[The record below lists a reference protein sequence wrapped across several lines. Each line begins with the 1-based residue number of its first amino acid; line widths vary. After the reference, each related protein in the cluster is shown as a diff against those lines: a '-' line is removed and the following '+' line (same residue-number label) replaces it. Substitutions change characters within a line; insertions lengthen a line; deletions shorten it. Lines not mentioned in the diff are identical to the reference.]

1 MQSPSEFSKNCKK
14 ARVTEVWRMKGREM
28 SVVKLEMIM
37 QSLII
42 QLYLRDSEID
52 ATEMGNI

>member
-28 SVVKLEMIM
+28 RCKAGMIM
-37 QSLII
+37 QGLII
-42 QLYLRDSEID
+42 QPI
-52 ATEMGNI
+52 

>member
-14 ARVTEVWRMKGREM
+14 ARVAEVWRMKGREM
-28 SVVKLEMIM
+28 RCKAGNDNAEFNYSA
-37 QSLII
+37 
-42 QLYLRDSEID
+42 YLRDSEID